1 MPDIILPGRVRS
13 LSARPQSQSDPGL
26 DLPDDVKQAMERQT
40 RLHDATGAMTIHNEA
55 MRTLRDG
62 LDQRVDQADFADEA
76 VRGDFGTFVGNTIA
90 EAKKRYQG
98 LTGAA
103 RLSDAAMGRLDGDL
117 EFTGQVF
124 RDRGDTL
131 HLQGVERRG
140 IEQLTSLADETA
152 SRVGRQVAVAPIGDA
167 FMFLAGELD
176 VFDETTAG
184 YTGAFKANQE
194 RDLLKA
200 GRVAIIEA
208 TLIGLTE
215 LGRGAE
221 AQVLLR
227 HEEAAPP
234 VG

>member
-26 DLPDDVKQAMERQT
+26 DLPDDVKQAMERQQ
-40 RLHDATGAMTIHNEA
+40 RLRDATGAMTIRNEA

-117 EFTGQVF
+117 AFTGQVF
-124 RDRGDTL
+124 RDRGAT
-131 HLQGVERRG
+131 
-140 IEQLTSLADETA
+140 
-152 SRVGRQVAVAPIGDA
+152 
-167 FMFLAGELD
+167 
-176 VFDETTAG
+176 
-184 YTGAFKANQE
+184 
-194 RDLLKA
+194 
-200 GRVAIIEA
+200 EA
-208 TLIGLTE
+208 TVRFEYSVGATGGGRPRRREASITSWLTTME
-215 LGRGAE
+215 FRCRSLSSR
-221 AQVLLR
+221 
-227 HEEAAPP
+227 
-234 VG
+234 